1 MSIFSDLFLCACNV
15 SMEVKAFQHPHSTWL
30 SMFLANFWWLN
41 LKHPKCG
48 SGRESSS
55 KNVVVSPLENHKS
68 ILFLDGPETISSFDA
83 PLFLVPKKSSP
94 FFPTAVSSRF
104 HGTWCLLFAV
114 APEVD
119 FTSEGFQQRWA
130 VYANLTQMG
139 LVSNISEPR
148 GGQIR
153 RFLKDALMEDLV
165 GCVCV
170 CMKYIYFLDMNYVNN
185 L

>member
-83 PLFLVPKKSSP
+83 PFVFGAQKKQPVFSNGCFLQIPWHMVSP
-94 FFPTAVSSRF
+94 ICGGSGGRF
-104 HGTWCLLFAV
+104 HFGGLSTTLGRVCQSHADGF
-114 APEVD
+114 
-119 FTSEGFQQRWA
+119 GFQHLRASGWT
-130 VYANLTQMG
+130 N
-139 LVSNISEPR
+139 SEIFEGCFN
-148 GGQIR
+148 GGFGR
-153 RFLKDALMEDLV
+153 V
-165 GCVCV
+165 CVCV
-170 CMKYIYFLDMNYVNN
+170 YEVYILFRYELR
-185 L
+185 

>member
-1 MSIFSDLFLCACNV
+1 MVQEGNPPPKMLLFHLLKTTNL
-15 SMEVKAFQHPHSTWL
+15 FF
-30 SMFLANFWWLN
+30 FLMAQKLFPALT
-41 LKHPKCG
+41 
-48 SGRESSS
+48 
-55 KNVVVSPLENHKS
+55 PL
-68 ILFLDGPETISSFDA
+68 
-83 PLFLVPKKSSP
+83 LFLVPKKSSP

-170 CMKYIYFLDMNYVNN
+170 CVYEVYILFRYKLR
-185 L
+185 